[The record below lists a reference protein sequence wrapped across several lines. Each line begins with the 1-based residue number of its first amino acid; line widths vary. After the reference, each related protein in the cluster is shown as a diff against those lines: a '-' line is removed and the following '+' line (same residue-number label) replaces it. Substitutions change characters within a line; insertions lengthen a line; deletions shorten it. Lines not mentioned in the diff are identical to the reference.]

1 MIPLKKTELTITAK
15 ATGEADSGRKLRT
28 KGEGGIKVMGCGSG
42 GVRWT
47 DILNCDCLDCLGL
60 C

>member
-1 MIPLKKTELTITAK
+1 LTITAK